1 MLPKLRY
8 EIYIPTSYN
17 DQTPIEARKYS
28 LVKSKIQEK
37 FGGFSVHPATISGL
51 WTNPETKQIFYDNCL
66 IYEVVVDKLPEN
78 IKFFKE
84 FKKELKLLFKQEEI
98 FISCTEIT
106 WV

>member
-1 MLPKLRY
+1 MEAMFL
-8 EIYIPTSYN
+8 
-17 DQTPIEARKYS
+17 EARK
-28 LVKSKIQEK
+28 KIK
-37 FGGFSVHPATISGL
+37 IDDDAL
-51 WTNPETKQIFYDNCL
+51 KL
-66 IYEVVVDKLPEN
+66 LDKLPEN